1 MNMIVCTCDSCGK
14 VTERWFTL
22 NLNFDSLYGQKE
34 ICPDC
39 LQSAKEKAQTFLNQF
54 DANEPKE

>member
-1 MNMIVCTCDSCGK
+1 MMIVCTCDSCGK

-22 NLNFDSLYGQKE
+22 NVNFDSLYGQKE

-39 LQSAKEKAQTFLNQF
+39 LKSVREKAQVFLDQF
-54 DANEPKE
+54 DANESKE

>member
-22 NLNFDSLYGQKE
+22 NLNFDSMFGQKE

-54 DANEPKE
+54 DAKEPKE